1 MTSEPLRN
9 TPDLNDVFY
18 QFAIEHPKP
27 NAADVD
33 AYVRIYPHHAAALTE
48 FAIELATDA
57 LFADASLAESDT
69 SDSDVDKAMS
79 RFHNRLY
86 AVGSTS
92 APSASAQTSVQ
103 PSNPFTSLDRTAMR
117 QAAQQLHANSVFV
130 MKLRDRQ
137 IRPETMSDGFRR
149 AAADAAKA
157 PLNVVIAHFAGQQ
170 TLAAG
175 QRYKSDVKPTA
186 GPMETFEDAVRSSG
200 LSPEQEAYL
209 LSL

>member
-9 TPDLNDVFY
+9 TPDLNDVLY

-27 NAADVD
+27 DAADVD
-33 AYVRIYPHHAAALTE
+33 AYARIYPHHAAAITE

-57 LFADASLAESDT
+57 LFADASSAVSDS

-86 AVGSTS
+86 AVGSTA
-92 APSASAQTSVQ
+92 APPASAQPNTALA
-103 PSNPFTSLDRTAMR
+103 NPFASLDRIAMR

-149 AAADAAKA
+149 VAADAAKA
-157 PLNVVIAHFAGQQ
+157 PLDVVIAHFAGQQ

-186 GPMETFEDAVRSSG
+186 GPLETFEEAVRSSG